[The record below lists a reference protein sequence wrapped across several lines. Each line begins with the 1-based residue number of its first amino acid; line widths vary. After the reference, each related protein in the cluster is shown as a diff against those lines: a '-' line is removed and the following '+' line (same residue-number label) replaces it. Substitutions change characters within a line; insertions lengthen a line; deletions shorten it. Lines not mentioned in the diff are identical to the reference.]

1 MPRLAVAG
9 LGLAVVATMA
19 AAQQPAGTRYGDG
32 VKLTSATAIEALVAQ
47 PQDYVGKTIRVDGVV
62 TSVCDK
68 AGCWMELGD
77 QKSGKSLRFKVA
89 DGVIVFP
96 MSAKGK
102 RASAEGVFEP
112 VSAAMAAE
120 YERDRKEASEGAAT
134 KAAAP
139 GYQVKAT
146 GAIIY

>member
-1 MPRLAVAG
+1 MKRLIAIG
-9 LGLAVVATMA
+9 IGVVLTAALA
-19 AAQQPAGTRYGDG
+19 AAQTAGTKYGEG
-32 VKLTSATAIEALVAQ
+32 VKLTEATAIDALLAR
-47 PQDYVGKTIRVDGVV
+47 PGDFAGKTVRVDGVV
-62 TSVCDK
+62 TAVCDK

-77 QKSGKSLRFKVA
+77 EKSGKSLRFKVA

-96 MSAKGK
+96 TSAKGK

-120 YERDRKEASEGAAT
+120 YERDRKEAKEGAAT
-134 KAAAP
+134 KAAPP

-146 GAIIY
+146 GAVIY